1 MGNGGKQVIWTRC
14 TPKPAN
20 ADDARL
26 LRDQVY
32 TCLHGGQLMLMLRG
46 LYTGPGLHGR
56 QLMLMMRVSAGPG
69 VHGGQLMLM
78 MRGLCR
84 NWRGQRQAD
93 ADDVW
98 PLRDQVYTETG

>member
-1 MGNGGKQVIWTRC
+1 MFTRR
-14 TPKPAN
+14 PA
-20 ADDARL
+20 DAHAARA
-26 LRDQVY
+26 
-32 TCLHGGQLMLMLRG
+32 
-46 LYTGPGLHGR
+46 LYGTR
-56 QLMLMMRVSAGPG
+56 FTRELMLMMRVSAGPG